1 MGSASKL
8 SGALASDWA
17 LEPAEVVALI
27 QKGAWARVGFSA
39 ASALIASAV
48 LSLAWAALW
57 LAATAIWEFAVR
69 PMAERAFVLR
79 SRDKSQQFTWL
90 AAIHLCGASLYTAL
104 AVAAWLTA
112 TPIGMV
118 LATAW
123 VSASANH
130 VFVYFSSNRL
140 LLAANLAPVLA
151 CTLLAPFAAQG
162 FTLTAALGAL
172 VMVGLVAG
180 AGMFGYDRRVLLQ
193 TLSKQEAARTAAEQ
207 ANAFKS
213 HFLAS
218 MGHELRVPLSSVIGY
233 AELIAEESDGAHAAD
248 ATKITDAARR
258 MLGLVNVVVDMARI
272 ESGKVALRR
281 ERTKVAAVLEQV
293 REAALP
299 LAMVKRNQLLF
310 ADARGLGEA
319 NIDHNWLHQGLMQV
333 MANSAHSTS
342 DGVIRVAASRGERE
356 GRAALIFEIRDT
368 GQTLSHAQ
376 CETAFE
382 PFQNGR
388 GGEGGDTGL
397 GLPFARQIAR
407 LMGGDATCEPLSQGG
422 VKFTFWIAADAAH

>member
-1 MGSASKL
+1 MGLAGKIFSAP
-8 SGALASDWA
+8 ASDWA

-27 QKGAWARVGFSA
+27 HKGAWARIGFSA

-48 LSLAWAALW
+48 VPLAWVALW
-57 LAATAIWEFAVR
+57 LAAVVAWEFVVR
-69 PMAERAFVLR
+69 PFADRSFVLR
-79 SRDKSQQFTWL
+79 TPDKKRQFAWL
-90 AAIHLCGASLYTAL
+90 AAIHLVGASLYTAL
-104 AVAAWLTA
+104 PVQAWLTA
-112 TPIGMV
+112 NPIGMV

-140 LLAANLAPVLA
+140 LLAANLAPVVA

-180 AGMFGYDRRVLLQ
+180 AGMFGYDRRLLLQ
-193 TLSKQEAARTAAEQ
+193 TLAKQEAARAAAEQ

-248 ATKITDAARR
+248 ATKITEAARR
-258 MLGLVNVVVDMARI
+258 MLGLVNVVVEMARI

-281 ERTKVAAVLEQV
+281 ERTKVAAVLEQL

-299 LAMVKRNQLLF
+299 LATVKRNKLIF

-319 NIDHNWLHQGLMQV
+319 NLDHSWLHQGLMQV
-333 MANSAHSTS
+333 MANSAHSTT
-342 DGVIRVAASRGERE
+342 DGIIRVAASRGERA

-368 GQTLSHAQ
+368 GQALSGEQ
-376 CETAFE
+376 CERAFE

-388 GGEGGDTGL
+388 GGEGGDAGL

-422 VKFTFWIAADAAH
+422 LKFTFWIAADAVD